1 MTARANRELDNLILQ
16 IKGLLFVRALLEEKG
31 ASEAELA
38 EYQAE
43 LERQRRRL
51 AALVRH
57 SAA

>member
-1 MTARANRELDNLILQ
+1 VTASANRELDNLILQ

>member
-1 MTARANRELDNLILQ
+1 VTATANRELDNLILQ

>member
-1 MTARANRELDNLILQ
+1 MTATANRELDNLILQ